1 MQASLIFFKALLFEN
16 YLNLFLL
23 SELAFPFEHLHLT
36 AAHLSLALLEAA
48 LDKFAQ
54 VDGALLDLLQG
65 LSQFLLL
72 LQLFLQMNELSL
84 QLPLLL
90 VKVVLVLPL
99 L

>member
-1 MQASLIFFKALLFEN
+1 
-16 YLNLFLL
+16 
-23 SELAFPFEHLHLT
+23 
-36 AAHLSLALLEAA
+36 LLEAA